1 MTNGGPSLGAIRDFI
16 DFLKDAFTITG
27 AVLTSKWLWL
37 MVGFGVYFVL
47 QAWLM
52 LAVSPLALLI
62 LPTVLIV
69 YLIINEDKRTAARY
83 SLKKQVVDTTKWDVP
98 KSVDEYVKTLTKVP
112 ILDEDRKK
120 DME

>member
-1 MTNGGPSLGAIRDFI
+1 LGAIRDFV
-16 DFLKDAFTITG
+16 DFMKDAFTITG

-37 MVGFGVYFVL
+37 MVGFGVYFVF

-62 LPTVLIV
+62 LPTALIV

-83 SLKKQVVDTTKWDVP
+83 SLKKQVVDTTKWDVQ
-98 KSVDEYVKTLTKVP
+98 KSVDEYMKTLTKVP

>member
-1 MTNGGPSLGAIRDFI
+1 MGAMRDFI
-16 DFLKDAFTITG
+16 DFMKDAISITG
-27 AVLTSKWLWL
+27 VVLSSKWLWL

-52 LAVSPLALLI
+52 LAISPLVLFI
-62 LPTVLIV
+62 LPGILIV
-69 YLIINEDKRTAARY
+69 YLIMNEDKRVAAQY
-83 SLKKQVVDTTKWDVP
+83 SLKKKVVDTTQWNVTKA
-98 KSVDEYVKTLTKVP
+98 VDEYVKVLTKSP